1 MVPSQEILELAK
13 RGDPKAIATLINQ
26 SLQPKGITA
35 RVTRKDACLRVLME
49 ADEIPNQQALSGYL
63 QRNLENLGIS
73 TITTVELQGK
83 QACAAAPAWRQ
94 SFHLATSVLP
104 LSHESQ
110 VVSDL
115 SIASPFPSV
124 SPKLNA
130 ATNFGGTTPIR
141 LKTNAQR
148 IYQIAFSGIIAFI
161 LILLGANL
169 RSAQTLFAKSQTP
182 KKVALDVRKGSVYQ
196 APIISRIRGVPIIM
210 VTFNGSSTFPMIVD
224 TGAAGTLITQRMA
237 STLGVKPVSQ
247 ATAQTANG
255 YTTFDVGYVN
265 SIEVDGARVSNVA
278 VAIGLSDMNFGLLGH
293 DFFNSFD
300 VTVRQNVVE
309 FRPREEEGDGKGW
322 KG

>member
-1 MVPSQEILELAK
+1 M
-13 RGDPKAIATLINQ
+13 
-26 SLQPKGITA
+26 
-35 RVTRKDACLRVLME
+35 
-49 ADEIPNQQALSGYL
+49 
-63 QRNLENLGIS
+63 
-73 TITTVELQGK
+73 
-83 QACAAAPAWRQ
+83 
-94 SFHLATSVLP
+94 
-104 LSHESQ
+104 
-110 VVSDL
+110 
-115 SIASPFPSV
+115 
-124 SPKLNA
+124 
-130 ATNFGGTTPIR
+130 
-141 LKTNAQR
+141 
-148 IYQIAFSGIIAFI
+148 YQIAFSGIIAFI

-169 RSAQTLFAKSQTP
+169 RSAQTLFAKSQTS
-182 KKVALDVRKGSVYQ
+182 KKVTLDVGKGSVYQ
-196 APIISRIRGVPIIM
+196 APIISRIRGVPVIM

-265 SIEVDGARVSNVA
+265 SIEVDGAKVSNVA

-309 FRPREEEGDGKGW
+309 FQPRDEEGDGKGW